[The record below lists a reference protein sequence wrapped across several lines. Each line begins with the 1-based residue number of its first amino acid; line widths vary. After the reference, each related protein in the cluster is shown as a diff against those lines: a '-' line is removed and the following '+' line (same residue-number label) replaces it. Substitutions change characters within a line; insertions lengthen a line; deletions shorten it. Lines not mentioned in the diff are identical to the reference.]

1 MKPGSSSNLGAKY
14 LITVIDIFAK
24 YTWVKRLKD
33 KKAKSIFCGFLEIV
47 SETKHR
53 PSKLWVD
60 QRREFCKNANLSKTC
75 YKRMTF

>member
-47 SETKHR
+47 SESKHR
-53 PSKLWVD
+53 PCKLWFD
-60 QRREFCKNANLSKTC
+60 QRRDFCKNANLCKNCST
-75 YKRMTF
+75 RMTF